1 MKQPIFA
8 MERWQS
14 HHENRVDFNLA
25 ESGVQ
30 PITLDELR
38 SIATVDPSDTLLG
51 YGHTDGSPL
60 LRERIAAMYPG
71 AAADNVVATV
81 GSAEANFLAMWRLV
95 EPGDRVVVVRP
106 AYEQTT
112 GLAAGLGAHV
122 ESVWLQENLGWQPAP
137 GAAAEAIQPGT
148 RVVVVTNPNNPTAQP
163 LGEAATAEIVEAAE
177 RAGAWILSDEVY
189 AGGELSGEPTP
200 SMWGRTDRV
209 LVSAS
214 LSKAYGLPGL
224 RLGWLLAP
232 PEFREE
238 LWARKDYT
246 TIAPSPLSDRLGA
259 AALEPAVRGR
269 AAGARAPH
277 PAREPRRPGGL
288 GRRTRRHPELRE
300 APRRG
305 RGVLRLRSADRFD
318 PAGRAAARGTEHA
331 RGARGPVRTRSP
343 LPHRVRIHEPAPRA
357 GPGARVPPD
366 RRARAGTGPMSAG
379 AAAC

>member
-1 MKQPIFA
+1 MKQPIFV

-14 HHENRVDFNLA
+14 HYENQVEFNLA

-30 PITLDELR
+30 PITLAELQDL
-38 SIATVDPSDTLLG
+38 AGVDPTDTLLG

-60 LRERIAAMYPG
+60 LRDRIAAMYPG
-71 AAADNVVATV
+71 AEAVNVVATV

-95 EPGDRVVVVRP
+95 EPGDRVVVLRP
-106 AYEQTT
+106 TYEQTT

-122 ESVWLQENLGWQPAP
+122 ESVWLELGLGWQPRP
-137 GAAAEAIQPGT
+137 GAVAEAIQPGT
-148 RVVVVTNPNNPTAQP
+148 RLVVVTNPNNPTAHP
-163 LGEAATAEIVEAAE
+163 LGEAAIAEIVDAAE

-189 AGGELSGEPTP
+189 AGGELEGETTA

-259 AALEPAVRGR
+259 AALEPGVRAALLQRGR
-269 AAGARAPH
+269 EILRENLSVLEEWAAGHADVLSYARP
-277 PAREPRRPGGL
+277 
-288 GRRTRRHPELRE
+288 
-300 APRRG
+300 
-305 RGVLRLRSADRFD
+305 
-318 PAGRAAARGTEHA
+318 
-331 RGARGPVRTRSP
+331 
-343 LPHRVRIHEPAPRA
+343 I
-357 GPGARVPPD
+357 
-366 RRARAGTGPMSAG
+366 AG
-379 AAAC
+379 AVAFFSYDLPIGSAELAERLLTEQSVLIVPGDQFGIDHHFRIGYGYRNPPLAPGLERVSRMIGQLSAVQAG

>member
-14 HHENRVDFNLA
+14 HHENRVEFNLA

-38 SIATVDPSDTLLG
+38 SIANVDPSDTLLG

-60 LRERIAAMYPG
+60 LRERIAAMHSG
-71 AAADNVVATV
+71 AAAGNVVATV
-81 GSAEANFLAMWRLV
+81 GSAEANFLALWRLV
-95 EPGDRVVVVRP
+95 EPGDRVVVLRP

-112 GLAAGLGAHV
+112 GLASGLGARV
-122 ESVWLQENLGWQPAP
+122 ESVWLQEDLGWQPAP
-137 GAAAEAIQPGT
+137 GAAAEAIAPGT
-148 RVVVVTNPNNPTAQP
+148 RLVVVTNPNNPTAQP
-163 LGEAATAEIVEAAE
+163 LCEAATVEIVEAAE
-177 RAGAWILSDEVY
+177 RVGAWILSDEVY

-232 PEFREE
+232 PEFRED

-246 TIAPSPLSDRLGA
+246 TIAPSALSDRLGA
-259 AALEPAVRGR
+259 AALEPAARSVLLERGR
-269 AAGARAPH
+269 RILRENLEVLEDWAAGH
-277 PAREPRRPGGL
+277 DGI
-288 GRRTRRHPELRE
+288 LR
-300 APRRG
+300 
-305 RGVLRLRSADRFD
+305 F
-318 PAGRAAARGTEHA
+318 TK
-331 RGARGPVRTRSP
+331 
-343 LPHRVRIHEPAPRA
+343 PRA
-357 GPGARVPPD
+357 GAVAFFGYDLPIGSTRLAERLLAEQSTLVVPGDQFGLDRHFRIGYGYTSPPLAAGLERVSRLIHELAPV
-366 RRARAGTGPMSAG
+366 RAR
-379 AAAC
+379 

>member
-1 MKQPIFA
+1 MKQPIFV

-14 HHENRVDFNLA
+14 HHENKVEFNLA

-30 PITLDELR
+30 PITLAELQDM
-38 SIATVDPSDTLLG
+38 AGVDPVDTLLG

-71 AAADNVVATV
+71 AGAANVVATV

-106 AYEQTT
+106 TYEQTT

-122 ESVWLQENLGWQPAP
+122 ESVWLEEERGWQPAA
-137 GAAAEAIQPGT
+137 GAAAAAIQPGT
-148 RVVVVTNPNNPTAQP
+148 RVVVVTNPNNPTAHP
-163 LGEAATAEIVEAAE
+163 LAETAIAEIVEAAE
-177 RAGAWILSDEVY
+177 RVGAWILSDEVY

-200 SMWGRTDRV
+200 SLWGRTDRV

-232 PEFREE
+232 TEFREE

-246 TIAPSPLSDRLGA
+246 TIAPSPLCDRLGA
-259 AALEPAVRGR
+259 AALEPAVR
-269 AAGARAPH
+269 AR
-277 PAREPRRPGGL
+277 L
-288 GRRTRRHPELRE
+288 LD
-300 APRRG
+300 RG
-305 RGVLRLRSADRFD
+305 RGILRENLETLETWAGGHAGVLRF
-318 PAGRAAARGTEHA
+318 AR
-331 RGARGPVRTRSP
+331 
-343 LPHRVRIHEPAPRA
+343 PRA
-357 GPGARVPPD
+357 GAVAFFHYDLPIGSTEMAERLLAEQGVLIVPGDQFGIDHHFRLGYGYTNPPLAPGLERVSRMID
-366 RRARAGTGPMSAG
+366 QLAAVRAG
-379 AAAC
+379 

>member
-1 MKQPIFA
+1 MKQPIFV

-14 HHENRVDFNLA
+14 HHENEVEFNLA

-30 PITLDELR
+30 PITLAELQGM
-38 SIATVDPSDTLLG
+38 AGVDPVDTLLS

-71 AAADNVVATV
+71 AGAANVMATV

-106 AYEQTT
+106 TYEQTT
-112 GLAAGLGAHV
+112 GLASGLGAHV
-122 ESVWLQENLGWQPAP
+122 ESVWLEEDRGWQPAA

-148 RVVVVTNPNNPTAQP
+148 RVVVVTNPNNPTAHP
-163 LGEAATAEIVEAAE
+163 LDEAAIAEIVQAAE
-177 RAGAWILSDEVY
+177 RVGAWILSDEVY

-200 SMWGRTDRV
+200 SLWGRTDRV

-246 TIAPSPLSDRLGA
+246 TIAPSPLCDRLGA
-259 AALEPAVRGR
+259 AALEPSVRAGLLERGR
-269 AAGARAPH
+269 SILRGNLEVLEAWAAERA
-277 PAREPRRPGGL
+277 
-288 GRRTRRHPELRE
+288 
-300 APRRG
+300 
-305 RGVLRLRSADRFD
+305 GVLGF
-318 PAGRAAARGTEHA
+318 AR
-331 RGARGPVRTRSP
+331 
-343 LPHRVRIHEPAPRA
+343 PRA
-357 GPGARVPPD
+357 GAVAFFHYDLPIGSTELAERLLAEQSVLIVPGDQFGIDHHFRIGYGYTNPPLAPGLERVSRLID
-366 RRARAGTGPMSAG
+366 QLAAVRTG
-379 AAAC
+379 

>member
-1 MKQPIFA
+1 MKQPIFV

-14 HHENRVDFNLA
+14 HHENKVEFNLA

-30 PITLDELR
+30 PITLEELQGI
-38 SIATVDPSDTLLG
+38 SGIDPTDTLLS

-71 AAADNVVATV
+71 AEATNVVATV

-95 EPGDRVVVVRP
+95 EPCDRVVVLRP
-106 AYEQTT
+106 TYEQTT
-112 GLAAGLGAHV
+112 GLAAGLGAHM
-122 ESVWLQENLGWQPAP
+122 ESVWLEEGHGWQPAP
-137 GAAAEAIQPGT
+137 GTAAEAIQPGT
-148 RVVVVTNPNNPTAQP
+148 RLVVVTNPNNPTAHP
-163 LGEAATAEIVEAAE
+163 LGEAATAEIVQAAE
-177 RAGAWILSDEVY
+177 RVGAWILSDEVY

-200 SMWGRTDRV
+200 SMWGRTERV

-259 AALEPAVRGR
+259 AALEP
-269 AAGARAPH
+269 GAR
-277 PAREPRRPGGL
+277 GGL
-288 GRRTRRHPELRE
+288 L
-300 APRRG
+300 ARG
-305 RGVLRLRSADRFD
+305 RGILLENLAVLEEWAAGHADVLSFARPVAGAVAFFRYDLPIGSTELAERLLSEHSVLIVPGDQFGIDHHFRIGYGYKSPPLAPGLARVSAMIDQL
-318 PAGRAAARGTEHA
+318 AA
-331 RGARGPVRTRSP
+331 V
-343 LPHRVRIHEPAPRA
+343 RA
-357 GPGARVPPD
+357 G
-366 RRARAGTGPMSAG
+366 
-379 AAAC
+379 

>member
-1 MKQPIFA
+1 MKQPIFV

-14 HHENRVDFNLA
+14 HHENKVEFNLA

-30 PITLDELR
+30 PITLEELLR
-38 SIATVDPSDTLLG
+38 LTAVDPSDTLLG

-71 AAADNVVATV
+71 AEAANVVATV
-81 GSAEANFLAMWRLV
+81 GSAEANFLAMWSLV

-106 AYEQTT
+106 TYEQTT

-122 ESVWLQENLGWQPAP
+122 ESVWLEEDRGWQPAA

-148 RVVVVTNPNNPTAQP
+148 RVVVVTNPNNPTAHP

-177 RAGAWILSDEVY
+177 RVGAWILSDEVY

-200 SMWGRTDRV
+200 SIWGRTDRV

-224 RLGWLLAP
+224 RLGWLVAP
-232 PEFREE
+232 PEFRED

-259 AALEPAVRGR
+259 AALEPGVRS
-269 AAGARAPH
+269 
-277 PAREPRRPGGL
+277 GL
-288 GRRTRRHPELRE
+288 LE
-300 APRRG
+300 RG
-305 RGVLRLRSADRFD
+305 RGILLENLAVLEDWAAGHADILSF
-318 PAGRAAARGTEHA
+318 AR
-331 RGARGPVRTRSP
+331 
-343 LPHRVRIHEPAPRA
+343 PRA
-357 GPGARVPPD
+357 GAVAFFRYDLPIGSTDLAEQLLAEQSVLIVPGDQFGIDHHFRIGYGYTSPPLAPGLERVSRMID
-366 RRARAGTGPMSAG
+366 QLAAVQAG
-379 AAAC
+379 

>member
-1 MKQPIFA
+1 MKQPIFV

-14 HHENRVDFNLA
+14 HHENEVEFNLA

-30 PITLDELR
+30 PITLEELLR
-38 SIATVDPSDTLLG
+38 LTAIDPSDTLLG

-71 AAADNVVATV
+71 AEAANVVATV

-106 AYEQTT
+106 TYEQTT

-122 ESVWLQENLGWQPAP
+122 ESVWLEEDRGWQPAP
-137 GAAAEAIQPGT
+137 GAAVEAIQPGT
-148 RVVVVTNPNNPTAQP
+148 RLVVVTNPNNPTAQP
-163 LGEAATAEIVEAAE
+163 LGEAATAEIAEAAE

-214 LSKAYGLPGL
+214 LSKAYGLAGL

-246 TIAPSPLSDRLGA
+246 TIAPSPLSDCLGA
-259 AALEPAVRGR
+259 AALEQGVRF
-269 AAGARAPH
+269 ALL
-277 PAREPRRPGGL
+277 E
-288 GRRTRRHPELRE
+288 
-300 APRRG
+300 RG
-305 RGVLRLRSADRFD
+305 RGILLENLAVLEEWAAGHADTLRFAK
-318 PAGRAAARGTEHA
+318 
-331 RGARGPVRTRSP
+331 
-343 LPHRVRIHEPAPRA
+343 PRA
-357 GPGARVPPD
+357 GAVAFFRYDLSIGSTDLAEQLLAEQSVLIVPGDQFGIDHHFRIGYGYTSPPLAPGLERVSRVID
-366 RRARAGTGPMSAG
+366 QLAAVQAG
-379 AAAC
+379 

>member
-1 MKQPIFA
+1 MKQPIFV

-14 HHENRVDFNLA
+14 HYENQVEFNLA

-30 PITLDELR
+30 PITLAELQDL
-38 SIATVDPSDTLLG
+38 AGVDPTDTLLG

-60 LRERIAAMYPG
+60 LRDRIAAMYPG
-71 AAADNVVATV
+71 AEAVNVVATV

-95 EPGDRVVVVRP
+95 EPGDRVVVLRP
-106 AYEQTT
+106 TYEQTT

-122 ESVWLQENLGWQPAP
+122 ESVWLELGLGWQPRP
-137 GAAAEAIQPGT
+137 GAVAEAIQPGT
-148 RVVVVTNPNNPTAQP
+148 RLVVVTNPNNPTAHT
-163 LGEAATAEIVEAAE
+163 LGEAAIAEIVDAAE

-189 AGGELSGEPTP
+189 AGGELEGETTA

-259 AALEPAVRGR
+259 AALEPGVRAALLQRGR
-269 AAGARAPH
+269 EILRENLSVLEEWAAGHADVLSYARP
-277 PAREPRRPGGL
+277 
-288 GRRTRRHPELRE
+288 
-300 APRRG
+300 
-305 RGVLRLRSADRFD
+305 
-318 PAGRAAARGTEHA
+318 
-331 RGARGPVRTRSP
+331 
-343 LPHRVRIHEPAPRA
+343 I
-357 GPGARVPPD
+357 
-366 RRARAGTGPMSAG
+366 AG
-379 AAAC
+379 AVAFFSYDLPIGSAELAERLLTEQSVLIVPGDQFGIDHHFRIGYGYRNPPLAPGLERVSRMIGQLSAVQAG

>member
-1 MKQPIFA
+1 MKQPIFV

-14 HHENRVDFNLA
+14 HHENEVEFNLA

-30 PITLDELR
+30 PLTLAELQGM
-38 SIATVDPSDTLLG
+38 AGVDPVDTLLS

-71 AAADNVVATV
+71 AGAANVVATV

-106 AYEQTT
+106 TYEQTT
-112 GLAAGLGAHV
+112 GLASGLGAHV
-122 ESVWLQENLGWQPAP
+122 ESVWLEEDRGWQPAA
-137 GAAAEAIQPGT
+137 GAAADAIQPGT

-163 LGEAATAEIVEAAE
+163 LAETAIAEIVEAAE
-177 RAGAWILSDEVY
+177 RVGAWLLSDEVY

-200 SMWGRTDRV
+200 SLWGRTDRV

-232 PEFREE
+232 TEFREE

-246 TIAPSPLSDRLGA
+246 TIAPSPLCDRLGA
-259 AALEPAVRGR
+259 AALEPAVRAQLLDRGR
-269 AAGARAPH
+269 AILRGNLEILETWAGGHA
-277 PAREPRRPGGL
+277 
-288 GRRTRRHPELRE
+288 
-300 APRRG
+300 
-305 RGVLRLRSADRFD
+305 GVLRF
-318 PAGRAAARGTEHA
+318 AR
-331 RGARGPVRTRSP
+331 
-343 LPHRVRIHEPAPRA
+343 PRA
-357 GPGARVPPD
+357 GAVAFFHYDLPIGSTEMAERLLSEQGVLIVPGDQFGIDHHFRLGYGYTNPPLAPGLERVSRMID
-366 RRARAGTGPMSAG
+366 QLAAVRAG
-379 AAAC
+379 

>member
-1 MKQPIFA
+1 MKQPIFV

-14 HHENRVDFNLA
+14 HHENKVEFNLA

-30 PITLDELR
+30 PITLEELQGI
-38 SIATVDPSDTLLG
+38 SGIDPTDTLLS

-71 AAADNVVATV
+71 AEATNVVATV

-95 EPGDRVVVVRP
+95 EPGDRVVVLRP
-106 AYEQTT
+106 TYEQTT
-112 GLAAGLGAHV
+112 GLAAGFGAHT
-122 ESVWLQENLGWQPAP
+122 ESVWLEESRGWQPAP
-137 GAAAEAIQPGT
+137 GSAAEAIQPGT
-148 RVVVVTNPNNPTAQP
+148 RLVVVTNPNNPTAHP
-163 LGEAATAEIVEAAE
+163 LGEAATAEIVQAAE
-177 RAGAWILSDEVY
+177 RVGAWILSDEVY

-259 AALEPAVRGR
+259 AALEP
-269 AAGARAPH
+269 GARA
-277 PAREPRRPGGL
+277 GL
-288 GRRTRRHPELRE
+288 L
-300 APRRG
+300 ARG
-305 RGVLRLRSADRFD
+305 RGILLENLAVLEEWAAGHADTLRFAKPLAGAVAFFGYDLPIGSTELAERLLSEQSVLIVPGDQFGIDHHFRVGYGYTSPPLAPGLERLSLMIDQL
-318 PAGRAAARGTEHA
+318 AA
-331 RGARGPVRTRSP
+331 V
-343 LPHRVRIHEPAPRA
+343 RA
-357 GPGARVPPD
+357 G
-366 RRARAGTGPMSAG
+366 
-379 AAAC
+379 

>member
-14 HHENRVDFNLA
+14 HHENKVEYNLA

-30 PITLDELR
+30 PIRLDELR
-38 SIATVDPSDTLLG
+38 EIAAVDPSDTLLG

-71 AAADNVVATV
+71 AAAANVVATV
-81 GSAEANFLAMWRLV
+81 GSAEANFL
-95 EPGDRVVVVRP
+95 
-106 AYEQTT
+106 
-112 GLAAGLGAHV
+112 LAAGLGAQL
-122 ESVWLQENLGWQPAP
+122 ESVWLEEDLGWQPAP
-137 GAAAEAIQPGT
+137 GDAATAIQPGT
-148 RVVVVTNPNNPTAQP
+148 RVVVVTNPNNPTAHP
-163 LGEAATAEIVEAAE
+163 LGEAAIAEIVEAAE
-177 RAGAWILSDEVY
+177 NVGAWILSDEVY
-189 AGGELSGEPTP
+189 AGGEISGEPTP

-259 AALEPAVRGR
+259 AALEPA
-269 AAGARAPH
+269 
-277 PAREPRRPGGL
+277 AREL
-288 GRRTRRHPELRE
+288 
-300 APRRG
+300 
-305 RGVLRLRSADRFD
+305 
-318 PAGRAAARGTEHA
+318 AGRLLAEQSVLIVPGDQFGIDHHFRIGYGYT
-331 RGARGPVRTRSP
+331 SP
-343 LPHRVRIHEPAPRA
+343 PLAPGLERVSAMIDQLA
-357 GPGARVPPD
+357 GVQIR
-366 RRARAGTGPMSAG
+366 
-379 AAAC
+379 

>member
-1 MKQPIFA
+1 MKQPIFV

-14 HHENRVDFNLA
+14 HYENKVEFNLA

-30 PITLDELR
+30 PITLAELQDM
-38 SIATVDPSDTLLG
+38 AGVDPLDTLLG
-51 YGHTDGSPL
+51 YGHTDGSPT

-71 AAADNVVATV
+71 AGAANVVTTV

-95 EPGDRVVVVRP
+95 EPGDRAVVVRP
-106 AYEQTT
+106 TYEQTT
-112 GLAAGLGAHV
+112 GLASGLGAHV
-122 ESVWLQENLGWQPAP
+122 ESVWLEEELGWQPAA
-137 GAAAEAIQPGT
+137 GAAAAAIQPGT

-163 LGEAATAEIVEAAE
+163 LGEAAIAEIVAAAE

-200 SMWGRTDRV
+200 SLWGRTERV

-246 TIAPSPLSDRLGA
+246 TIAPSPLCDRLGA
-259 AALEPAVRGR
+259 AALEPAVRARLLERGR
-269 AAGARAPH
+269 
-277 PAREPRRPGGL
+277 
-288 GRRTRRHPELRE
+288 TILRE
-300 APRRG
+300 NLDVLETWAAAHA
-305 RGVLRLRSADRFD
+305 GVLRF
-318 PAGRAAARGTEHA
+318 AR
-331 RGARGPVRTRSP
+331 
-343 LPHRVRIHEPAPRA
+343 PRA
-357 GPGARVPPD
+357 GAVVFFQYDLPIGSTELAERLLAEQSVLIVPGDQFGIDHHFRIGYGYTDPPLGPGLERVSRMID
-366 RRARAGTGPMSAG
+366 QLTAVRAG
-379 AAAC
+379 

>member
-1 MKQPIFA
+1 MKQPIFV

-14 HHENRVDFNLA
+14 HHENKVEFNLA

-30 PITLDELR
+30 PLSLAELQGMAG
-38 SIATVDPSDTLLG
+38 IDPVDTLLS

-71 AAADNVVATV
+71 AGAANVVATV

-106 AYEQTT
+106 TYEQTT
-112 GLAAGLGAHV
+112 GLASGLGAHV
-122 ESVWLQENLGWQPAP
+122 ESVWLEEDRGWQPAA

-148 RVVVVTNPNNPTAQP
+148 RVVVVTNPNNPTAHP
-163 LGEAATAEIVEAAE
+163 LAETAIAEIVEAAE
-177 RAGAWILSDEVY
+177 RVGAWILSDEVY

-200 SMWGRTDRV
+200 SLWGRTDRV

-232 PEFREE
+232 TEFREE

-246 TIAPSPLSDRLGA
+246 TIAPSPLCDRLGA
-259 AALEPAVRGR
+259 AALEPAVRAQLLDRGR
-269 AAGARAPH
+269 AI
-277 PAREPRRPGGL
+277 
-288 GRRTRRHPELRE
+288 LRE
-300 APRRG
+300 NLEILETWAG
-305 RGVLRLRSADRFD
+305 GHAGVLRF
-318 PAGRAAARGTEHA
+318 AR
-331 RGARGPVRTRSP
+331 
-343 LPHRVRIHEPAPRA
+343 PRA
-357 GPGARVPPD
+357 GAVAFFHYDLPIGSTEMAERLLTEQGVLIVPGDQFGIDHHFRLGYGYTNPPLSPGLERMSRMID
-366 RRARAGTGPMSAG
+366 QLAPVRAG
-379 AAAC
+379 